1 LLLCE
6 FTIGSDTMRVDR
18 ILCPVDFSEFSA
30 TAYEYAYSLSRQ
42 YKAKL
47 FVLHVMEPVVSVY
60 RGILVPSLVEEIYS
74 RQDSDAREQIRKL
87 ESTYAG
93 KGVAS
98 EVVIQVG
105 LVADSILSFVK
116 ARDVDLVVV
125 GTHGRRGLDRLMMG
139 SVAERVLRRAT
150 CPVLAVRERVSTF
163 VSPGSVHEPVRLQKL
178 LCCVDFSETSPRA
191 LEYAFSLA
199 LQYQAE
205 ITLLHVVEKSELHA
219 DEQNQALSCIEDLI
233 PVEARNWAT
242 LVPVV
247 RAGKPYERIIEHATQ
262 AHTDLIVM
270 GVRGRNALDLALFGS
285 TTHRVIQL
293 GPCPVLVVNA

>member
-1 LLLCE
+1 
-6 FTIGSDTMRVDR
+6 MRVDK
-18 ILCPVDFSEFSA
+18 ILCPVDFSESST

-42 YKAKL
+42 YKAQL
-47 FVLHVMEPVVSVY
+47 FVLHVMEPVVSMH
-60 RGILVPSLVEEIYS
+60 RGFISPSLVEEIYS
-74 RQDSDAREQIRKL
+74 RQESDAREQFRKL
-87 ESTYAG
+87 EARYAG
-93 KGVAS
+93 ERVDS
-98 EVVIQVG
+98 EVIVQIG
-105 LVADSILSFVK
+105 LVADSILSFVE
-116 ARDVDLVVV
+116 AQDIDLVVM

-139 SVAERVLRRAT
+139 SVAERVLRKAS
-150 CPVLAVRERVSTF
+150 CPVLAVRERVSNF
-163 VSPGSVHEPVRLQKL
+163 VSPGSTHEPVRLQKL

-205 ITLLHVVEKSELHA
+205 ITLLHVIETPELHA
-219 DEQNQALSCIEDLI
+219 DEQKRALNCIEQLI

-247 RAGKPYERIIEHATQ
+247 QAGKPYERIIEYATQ
-262 AHTDLIVM
+262 RQTDLIVM

-293 GPCPVLVVNA
+293 GPCPVLVLKA